1 MLTPRYLDGI
11 ADDIENIYS
20 QLEQDILQDMARRV
34 SRLGKITAATEW
46 QAQMLAELGAFN
58 KKVKKLLKKYSKNIQ
73 EAAYSAYVDAV
84 KKATETDNRIYS
96 EALGREV
103 SENVEQRIRALIEKQ
118 LGNLER
124 LTKTTA
130 KTSERLFIKE
140 ANRVYMQTQSGA
152 FSYTQAIKTA
162 VDDMAA
168 QGVTSV
174 QYENGKPVRR
184 SIESAVRMNV
194 ITGINQTAATIS
206 LDNAREVGSD
216 LVEVSAHTGARPE
229 HAAWQGKIYSLSGTS
244 DKYPPFSIC
253 GYGTATGICGI
264 NCRHSFSPYFEDY
277 GRKYSSKELK
287 DYAGET
293 VTYNGRKMTEYEAE
307 QTLRA
312 TERTIRKYKRRAITQ
327 EAAGLDDTAARTYLG
342 KWQARARD
350 IVKQTG
356 IKRDYARERVGTPDE
371 QPRAIRP
378 KKK

>member
-1 MLTPRYLDGI
+1 MLTPRYLDGT
-11 ADDIENIYS
+11 ADEIENIYS
-20 QLEQDILQDMARRV
+20 QLEVDILQDMARRI

-46 QAQMLAELGAFN
+46 QAKMLAELGAF
-58 KKVKKLLKKYSKNIQ
+58 KTDVKKILKKYTKEIQ
-73 EAAYSAYVDAV
+73 DAAERAYTEALNKSV
-84 KKATETDNRIYS
+84 ETDNRIYS
-96 EALGREV
+96 EALGREI
-103 SENVEQRIRALIEKQ
+103 SENVQQRIDALVSKQ
-118 LGNLER
+118 LGNLAR
-124 LTKTTA
+124 ITKTTA
-130 KTSERLFIKE
+130 ATSQQLFIKE
-140 ANRVYMQTQSGA
+140 ANKVYAQVSSGA
-152 FSYTQAIKTA
+152 FSYTQSLKTST
-162 VDDMAA
+162 DEMAA

-253 GYGTATGICGI
+253 GYGSATGICGI

-277 GRKYSSKELK
+277 ERKYSSKELK

-312 TERTIRKYKRRAITQ
+312 TERTIRKYKRQALTQ
-327 EAAGLDDTAARTYLG
+327 EAAGLDNTTARTYLG

-356 IKRDYARERVGTPDE
+356 LQRDYTRERVGTLDE
-371 QPRAIRP
+371 QPRAIKP
-378 KKK
+378 KK